1 MNKAEQINNQSS
13 VEDIE
18 TISQDA
24 LLEVLSNQRRR
35 FTIRYLKQENG
46 RSTVSQLTEQIASWE
61 NNKRVDQLTYQDQ
74 KRVRNALRQ
83 FHLPKMDD
91 YGFID
96 YDSNRGTVNLT
107 TATANTN
114 FYVDSLTG
122 GDIPWGLYYLGFS
135 ALSLCCLLG
144 FWIGVY
150 PFTFLSPLSY
160 AIIFMTALTLSSIV
174 HFYDNYYRM
183 RLGASNTPPEIN
195 NHDSK

>member
-74 KRVRNALRQ
+74 KRVRNALVVLQ
-83 FHLPKMDD
+83 SGLDFAA
-91 YGFID
+91 
-96 YDSNRGTVNLT
+96 GTLN
-107 TATANTN
+107 
-114 FYVDSLTG
+114 
-122 GDIPWGLYYLGFS
+122 
-135 ALSLCCLLG
+135 
-144 FWIGVY
+144 
-150 PFTFLSPLSY
+150 
-160 AIIFMTALTLSSIV
+160 
-174 HFYDNYYRM
+174 
-183 RLGASNTPPEIN
+183 
-195 NHDSK
+195 